1 MEKVSDG
8 SMQEWPDS
16 DRLKEALSLAKF
28 DNCYTMPGLKVNV
41 ALPDLM
47 ASTLEEKLNKTVTRP
62 SVSKDL
68 DGVHLLIAGGHLRAA
83 VNLTAELLT
92 EVNQGFGMA
101 GQPSNNTEYSFKVW
115 ACRLQLLMALKLYT
129 LLNDELIPFEE
140 LDAPD
145 LFYQYYPNLYPESP
159 KGSLVLF
166 SMRLVHAEA
175 LRFTSNPWT
184 TLERIDKLEKNV
196 NNVLDNS
203 GNKSEYFFKIWKD
216 RLLAVQKMR
225 ARSLFFLKEYSTSMI
240 LYNRLSKAG
249 GLNSEQRIALKLM
262 LMRMAMSIGDQKNLE
277 HYSNEIVSSGCDEE
291 ILHKCLKYMFYGNYN
306 EAYETLQKCL
316 NSLASPE
323 LCNNMAIC
331 LLYKGQ
337 IFNAMEMLKSLPGD
351 PNEPVAINFSTIA
364 ELSISNLIHE
374 DLAIFAQKFDRFP
387 DMFDPVTLKLIAS

>member
-28 DNCYTMPGLKVNV
+28 DNCYTMPGLKTNV
-41 ALPDLM
+41 TLPDLM
-47 ASTLEEKLNKTVTRP
+47 ASTLEQKLNKTVTRP

-68 DGVHLLIAGGHLRAA
+68 DGVHLLIADGHLRAA

-175 LRFTSNPWT
+175 LRFTSNPWA

-196 NNVLDNS
+196 NRVLDNS

-277 HYSNEIVSSGCDEE
+277 HYSNEIVSSGCDDQ
-291 ILHKCLKYMFYGNYN
+291 ILHRCLKYMFYGNYN
-306 EAYETLQKCL
+306 EAYDTLQKCM

-337 IFNAMEMLKSLPGD
+337 IFDAMEMLKNLPGD

-364 ELSISNLIHE
+364 ELSISNLVRE

>member
-28 DNCYTMPGLKVNV
+28 DNCYTMPGLKQVSLRVNV

-68 DGVHLLIAGGHLRAA
+68 DGVHLLIRQLYESLQAGGHLRAA

-196 NNVLDNS
+196 NN
-203 GNKSEYFFKIWKD
+203 
-216 RLLAVQKMR
+216 
-225 ARSLFFLKEYSTSMI
+225 EYSTSMI

-374 DLAIFAQKFDRFP
+374 DVIRL
-387 DMFDPVTLKLIAS
+387 

>member
-1 MEKVSDG
+1 MGETISNFWRQLFVFG
-8 SMQEWPDS
+8 
-16 DRLKEALSLAKF
+16 RLKRF
-28 DNCYTMPGLKVNV
+28 GLY
-41 ALPDLM
+41 
-47 ASTLEEKLNKTVTRP
+47 
-62 SVSKDL
+62 SVL
-68 DGVHLLIAGGHLRAA
+68 
-83 VNLTAELLT
+83 
-92 EVNQGFGMA
+92 
-101 GQPSNNTEYSFKVW
+101 
-115 ACRLQLLMALKLYT
+115 
-129 LLNDELIPFEE
+129 
-140 LDAPD
+140 
-145 LFYQYYPNLYPESP
+145 
-159 KGSLVLF
+159 GSLVLF

-175 LRFTSNPWT
+175 LRFTSNPWA

-196 NNVLDNS
+196 NRVLDNS

-277 HYSNEIVSSGCDEE
+277 HYSNEIVSSGCDDQ
-291 ILHKCLKYMFYGNYN
+291 ILHRCLKYMFYGNYN
-306 EAYETLQKCL
+306 EAYDTLQKCM

-337 IFNAMEMLKSLPGD
+337 IFDAMEMLKNLPGD

-364 ELSISNLIHE
+364 ELSISNLVRE

>member
-28 DNCYTMPGLKVNV
+28 DICYTMPGLKTNV
-41 ALPDLM
+41 TLPDLM
-47 ASTLEEKLNKTVTRP
+47 ASTLEQKLNKTVIRP

-68 DGVHLLIAGGHLRAA
+68 DGVHLLIADGHLRAA

-145 LFYQYYPNLYPESP
+145 LFYQYYPNLYPKSP

-175 LRFTSNPWT
+175 LLFTSNPWA

-196 NNVLDNS
+196 NRVLDNS
-203 GNKSEYFFKIWKD
+203 GNKGEYFFKIWKD

-277 HYSNEIVSSGCDEE
+277 HYSNEIVSSGCDDQ
-291 ILHKCLKYMFYGNYN
+291 ILHRCLKYMFYGNYN
-306 EAYETLQKCL
+306 EAYETLQKCM

-337 IFNAMEMLKSLPGD
+337 IFDAMEMLKSLPGD

-364 ELSISNLIHE
+364 ELSTSNLVRE